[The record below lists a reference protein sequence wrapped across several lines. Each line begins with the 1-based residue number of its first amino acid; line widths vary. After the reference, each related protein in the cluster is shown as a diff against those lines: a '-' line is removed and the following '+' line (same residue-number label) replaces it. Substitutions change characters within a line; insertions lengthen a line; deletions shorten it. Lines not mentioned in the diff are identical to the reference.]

1 MEKTIAGSWNR
12 KSRVLGG
19 ETAEQSEKGIVG
31 SGKTAEKKRAQSPKS
46 NGSNGGDPLSENN
59 TKKILLLSYF
69 FSQQVR
75 EKIVGGFHDEYSF
88 EFLFD
93 MSVPIEFL

>member
-1 MEKTIAGSWNR
+1 MIAGSWNR

-59 TKKILLLSYF
+59 TKKNTFIVILF
-69 FSQQVR
+69 FTTSER
-75 EKIVGGFHDEYSF
+75 KNSRR
-88 EFLFD
+88 
-93 MSVPIEFL
+93 VP